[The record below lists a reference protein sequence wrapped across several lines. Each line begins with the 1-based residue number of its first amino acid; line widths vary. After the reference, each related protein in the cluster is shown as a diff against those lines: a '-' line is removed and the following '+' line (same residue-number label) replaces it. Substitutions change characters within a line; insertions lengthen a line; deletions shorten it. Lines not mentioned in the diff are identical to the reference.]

1 MLPFFQT
8 SWGVGYLNSAIF
20 NSFHNRVEFRTILE
34 RLRNFGGGGL
44 NPPPN
49 ASPLVTPL
57 YKMIN
62 KKDTLH
68 RTLWESGFK
77 KAYVM
82 GEEYRLKL
90 ISFVISDILR
100 TSFMEVKIRDTIKSS
115 PVSGLEWPKGF
126 QEVKVPRLHDNGT
139 GWW

>member
-1 MLPFFQT
+1 
-8 SWGVGYLNSAIF
+8 
-20 NSFHNRVEFRTILE
+20 
-34 RLRNFGGGGL
+34 
-44 NPPPN
+44 
-49 ASPLVTPL
+49 
-57 YKMIN
+57 MIN

-100 TSFMEVKIRDTIKSS
+100 TSIMEVKIRDTIKSS